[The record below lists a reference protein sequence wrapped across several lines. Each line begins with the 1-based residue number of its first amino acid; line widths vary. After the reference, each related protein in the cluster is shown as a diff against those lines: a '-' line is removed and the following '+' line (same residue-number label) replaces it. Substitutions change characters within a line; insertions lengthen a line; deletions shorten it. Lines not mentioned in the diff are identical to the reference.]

1 MVQKKQLN
9 TDPNEAELAAG
20 QDSPAKTPSPCE
32 EELKCCR
39 EKLSALQRNEIAIQ
53 ALPLILHKLKNKLTP
68 ILGYSQMLL
77 AKLEDE
83 GQKEKLRKIER
94 NASELTDQL
103 NVLKDYFSESIVA
116 TTQENL
122 NRIILGLKPV
132 FTPIGEQEQIE
143 IEFDLD
149 EAIPDDRLNL
159 GQIEV
164 LIMHLVDNAVL
175 AIKARKPTYGVIQL
189 ETGREGED
197 YYLSVKDN
205 GIGIKKEDLPMIWTP
220 FFAAFT
226 GTSGLGLTICEKI
239 IANHRATHLVSS
251 AEGQFTEFKVIFQP
265 RKNMIQNT
273 HKPS

>member
-1 MVQKKQLN
+1 MAQKKQLDTN
-9 TDPNEAELAAG
+9 PNEAEPAAG
-20 QDSPAKTPSPCE
+20 QDSPAVTLSPCE
-32 EELKCCR
+32 EELTYCR
-39 EKLSALQRNEIAIQ
+39 EKLSALQRHEIAIQ

-77 AKLEDE
+77 AKVEEE

-103 NVLKDYFSESIVA
+103 NILKDYFSESIGV

-122 NRIILGLKPV
+122 NRVILGLGPFFSSIKKQ
-132 FTPIGEQEQIE
+132 GQIE

-149 EAIPDDRLNL
+149 KTIPDDRLNL

-175 AIKARKPTYGVIQL
+175 AIKARKPTLGVIQL
-189 ETGREGED
+189 QTGREGED

-220 FFAAFT
+220 FFAVFS

-239 IANHRATHLVSS
+239 IANHRATPFVSS
-251 AEGQFTEFKVIFQP
+251 TEGQFTEFKVIFQP
-265 RKNMIQNT
+265 LKNMHQDT